1 MKTIL
6 IVDDDPDVLDSLK
19 RILRVNEYRVF
30 TASNGEECLEKVNE
44 HNPDLV
50 LLDIMMPGMP
60 IDDVVKQIKD
70 TKIAFISIVRVS
82 DAQRRGLCSQENVV
96 GFFQK
101 PFDVSE
107 LVEKV
112 ELILRTSEENIQ

>member
-19 RILRVNEYRVF
+19 RILRVNEYKVF

-44 HNPDLV
+44 YNPDLV

-60 IDDVVKQIKD
+60 VDDVVKQIRD

-82 DAQRRGLCSQENVV
+82 DAQRRGLCSQKNVV

-101 PFDVSE
+101 PFDVSD

-112 ELILRTSEENIQ
+112 ELILGTDEESI

>member
-6 IVDDDPDVLDSLK
+6 IVDDDPDVIDSLK
-19 RILRVNEYRVF
+19 RILRVNEYKVF

-44 HNPDLV
+44 FKPDLV

-60 IDDVVKQIKD
+60 IDEVVKQIRD

-101 PFDVSE
+101 PFDVSD

-112 ELILRTSEENIQ
+112 ELILRSD

>member
-6 IVDDDPDVLDSLK
+6 IVDDDPDVLVSIS
-19 RILRVNEYRVF
+19 RILRVNEYKVF
-30 TASNGEECLEKVNE
+30 TASDGEECLKKVDE
-44 HNPDLV
+44 IKPELI

-60 IDDVVKQIKD
+60 IEKVVKQIRD

-82 DAQRRGLCSQENVV
+82 DAEKRGLCSQDNVV

-101 PFDVSE
+101 PFEVSD

-112 ELILRTSEENIQ
+112 ELILDDY

>member
-19 RILRVNEYRVF
+19 RILRVNEYKVF

-44 HNPDLV
+44 YNPDLV

-60 IDDVVKQIKD
+60 IDEVVKQIKD

-101 PFDVSE
+101 PFDVSD

-112 ELILRTSEENIQ
+112 ELILGSD

>member
-6 IVDDDPDVLDSLK
+6 IVDDDPDVVDSIK
-19 RILRVNEYRVF
+19 RVLRVNAYRVY
-30 TASNGEECLEKVNE
+30 TANDGEECLKKVDE
-44 HNPDLV
+44 FKPDLV

-60 IDDVVKQIKD
+60 VEEVVKQIRD
-70 TKIAFISIVRVS
+70 SKIAFISIVRVS
-82 DAQRRGLCSQENVV
+82 DAQKRGLCSQENVV

-101 PFDVSE
+101 PFDVAD

-112 ELILRTSEENIQ
+112 ELILSDES